1 MQSQVHYLV
10 NPNQTQVIFSKILTK
25 VITLYQRFVPNEV
38 RNRRNIYL
46 QKQPS
51 VVMITS
57 YLWAVQEGYRTAS
70 AIYRAIQSLPK
81 QFPRTL
87 SLLPYFPKSCSKHS
101 ADALFYGLR
110 LVSNL
115 LFRFD

>member
-46 QKQPS
+46 QNN
-51 VVMITS
+51 
-57 YLWAVQEGYRTAS
+57 
-70 AIYRAIQSLPK
+70 
-81 QFPRTL
+81 
-87 SLLPYFPKSCSKHS
+87 
-101 ADALFYGLR
+101 
-110 LVSNL
+110 LVWL
-115 LFRFD
+115 

>member
-57 YLWAVQEGYRTAS
+57 YLWTVQEG
-70 AIYRAIQSLPK
+70 
-81 QFPRTL
+81 
-87 SLLPYFPKSCSKHS
+87 
-101 ADALFYGLR
+101 
-110 LVSNL
+110 
-115 LFRFD
+115 